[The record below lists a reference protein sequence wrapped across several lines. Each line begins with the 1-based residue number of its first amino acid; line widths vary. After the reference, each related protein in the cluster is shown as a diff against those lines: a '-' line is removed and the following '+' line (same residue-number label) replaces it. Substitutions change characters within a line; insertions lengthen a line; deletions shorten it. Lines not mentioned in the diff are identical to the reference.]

1 MDGQQAS
8 RCDGTDREAGTLEE
22 RSWRGEAEP
31 GLGDEAVRPGR
42 EMTRA
47 EIDALAEEI
56 AVTAAHLDAAT
67 HRLLTQIRVFDRA
80 GGWRAQG
87 ALSCAHWLA
96 WRIGLGPGPA
106 REKVRVA
113 HRLGELPLIDEALRR
128 GEISYSK
135 VRAMTRIATREN
147 EAELLEMARAMTAAQ
162 LEKLCRL
169 RRQVQSLECRDPWE
183 VEERRWVSCRDRD
196 DGSVTVTLSLLPDE
210 AAAVMRA
217 IEACAGTGR
226 LADGA
231 VAMAEIALAAGG
243 VGRAGRSN
251 EAGLVRD
258 RDDAD
263 GVSSGAEA
271 GVSAETGAT
280 EARPDPVGAAA
291 SGIGAGRPPVEVVVH
306 VYAETLQ
313 GRTEHG
319 DGLGVETCRRLLC
332 DAGVVPVL
340 EAGERTIDVGR
351 RTRVIPAALRRALRD
366 RDGGCRFPGCR
377 NMRWLDAHHVQ
388 HWVDGG
394 PTALDNTVLLCRR
407 HHRYLHEYGFSASW
421 SDGAIVFRNARG
433 DVIPP
438 SGPRPELVED
448 AVAWLGGALDRD
460 GVGDS
465 AETHEPGWD
474 EVPIDWPACV
484 DSLAG

>member
-1 MDGQQAS
+1 MDREQVSWRDA
-8 RCDGTDREAGTLEE
+8 GTDGEAATGAELGGQADVDGETWREE
-22 RSWRGEAEP
+22 REEGAVYPAE
-31 GLGDEAVRPGR
+31 
-42 EMTRA
+42 EMSRA

-67 HRLLTQIRVFDRA
+67 HRLLTQIRAFDRA
-80 GGWRAQG
+80 GGWHAQG

-169 RRQVQSLECRDPWE
+169 RRQVQWLECRDPWE

-196 DGSVTVTLSLLPDE
+196 DGTVTVTMSLLPDE
-210 AAAVMRA
+210 AATVMRA
-217 IEACAGTGR
+217 IEACAGTAR

-243 VGRAGRSN
+243 AGRT
-251 EAGLVRD
+251 
-258 RDDAD
+258 DAHAVPPAPTETD
-263 GVSSGAEA
+263 A
-271 GVSAETGAT
+271 SAETGAP
-280 EARPDPVGAAA
+280 EVAPAAA
-291 SGIGAGRPPVEVVVH
+291 PVTAGVSGRLGGAGAGRPPVEVVVH
-306 VYAETLQ
+306 VSAETLE
-313 GRTEHG
+313 GRTERG

-340 EAGERTIDVGR
+340 EAGGRTIDVGR

-407 HHRYLHEYGFSASW
+407 HHRYLHEYGFSASA
-421 SDGAIVFRNARG
+421 SEGAIIFRNARG
-433 DVIPP
+433 EVIPP
-438 SGPRPELVED
+438 TGPRPEVAED
-448 AVAWLGGALDRD
+448 ALAWLGGALDRH
-460 GVGDS
+460 GVRVS
-465 AETHEPGWD
+465 AETNEPAWD
-474 EVPIDWPACV
+474 GFPIDWPACV